1 MQHVF
6 LSITV
11 TLLKASLPPAPWCRR
26 YFASVWNYLDLS
38 SYTLMAVVFVLHI
51 TRANN
56 QLFRILVAL
65 QALLLCIR
73 SLYFLLAVEHLGALV
88 RMVMQV
94 GAGTGCQLLEYAWC
108 CQRPFRPTGC
118 PASSHHGP
126 TCCLQRLDVRVV
138 PCNAML
144 ASEVNLHRCLSR
156 CVDVPAGVRAWPCC
170 LPVRRSS
177 AT

>member
-1 MQHVF
+1 MHLTAGSMQGVPVRHRR
-6 LSITV
+6 S
-11 TLLKASLPPAPWCRR
+11 ANSYAAPAPCRRR

-94 GAGTGCQLLEYAWC
+94 GASTQ
-108 CQRPFRPTGC
+108 
-118 PASSHHGP
+118 
-126 TCCLQRLDVRVV
+126 
-138 PCNAML
+138 
-144 ASEVNLHRCLSR
+144 
-156 CVDVPAGVRAWPCC
+156 
-170 LPVRRSS
+170 
-177 AT
+177 